1 MEVQGPMV
9 GVREGL
15 GVLAVEVG
23 VQGGPVSHLVGVGL
37 MRFCDVRARADCCPV
52 SLWLSGAGSYSDLS

>member
-1 MEVQGPMV
+1 MEAQGLMV
-9 GVREGL
+9 AGREGP
-15 GVLAVEVG
+15 GVLVAEVAVQE
-23 VQGGPVSHLVGVGL
+23 GPVSHLVGVGL